1 MKKIVIVNQSAGY
14 LTVDIANNF
23 IKKGYGC
30 ALIAGEIIE
39 RETPL
44 NPEITIKKIIK
55 YNRSSRLHR
64 IKSWLIGSVQI
75 IFHVVTC
82 FRHWHL
88 FIVSNPP
95 PATLIPL
102 FLRNKFS
109 LLIFDV
115 FPDAVVESG
124 MTKKR
129 SLLVGIW
136 AHSNRKVYRRA
147 DHIFTLTDSMK
158 IILTQYTDTEKIKTI
173 PLWTN
178 NNFLRPVPKN
188 ENPFLYKHNLRG
200 KFIILYSGNFGLS
213 HNIEQIIDLA
223 SKITDNRITF
233 VLIGGGST
241 EKNIKQKL
249 ASNNL
254 KNCIILPWQDVR
266 TLPYSLASADL
277 AVVTLND
284 SASKV
289 AIPSKL
295 FNYLSVGAP
304 ILCISGLSSELE
316 KIVEKYNVGRSFRP
330 GQIDSMIQ
338 YINELVNDPLLC
350 ETYSNNSLKASS
362 FYTVKNVD
370 LITTHYV

>member
-1 MKKIVIVNQSAGY
+1 MKKIVIVNQATGY

-23 IKKGYGC
+23 IKKGYKC

-44 NPEITIKKIIK
+44 EPEIAVKRITK
-55 YNRSSRLHR
+55 YNRSTYTQR
-64 IKSWLIGSVQI
+64 IISWLIGSVQI
-75 IFHVVTC
+75 MFLVFTC

-95 PATLIPL
+95 IATLIPL

-124 MTKKR
+124 RTKKG
-129 SLLVGIW
+129 SLIDRIW
-136 AHSNRKVYRRA
+136 AHANRKVYRRA

-158 IILTQYTDTEKIKTI
+158 IVLTQYADIEKIKTI
-173 PLWTN
+173 PLWTSN
-178 NNFLRPVPKN
+178 KFFKPVPKN
-188 ENPFLYKHNLRG
+188 ENPFIYEHKLSG

-223 SKITDNRITF
+223 SKITDNRIIF

-249 ASNNL
+249 ASLNL
-254 KNCIILPWQDVR
+254 KNCIILPWQDVK

-277 AVVTLND
+277 AVVTLNEN
-284 SASKV
+284 ASKV

-304 ILCISGLSSELE
+304 ILCISGRESELE
-316 KIVEKYNVGRSFRP
+316 KIVVNYNIGRSFRS
-330 GQIDSMIQ
+330 GQIDSMVQ
-338 YINELVNDPLLC
+338 YINELLDDPLLC
-350 ETYSNNSLKASS
+350 ELYHKNSLRATT
-362 FYTVKNVD
+362 FHTIENVD
-370 LITTHYV
+370 LLTKNYV